1 MQPHLRHIAVWHAIF
16 GYWGGISPT
25 GHIFKCYEPVT
36 VDRQE
41 IESHMSGGK
50 ATTISSTE
58 VSRMYDDFYS
68 FLADAGIDS
77 VKADNQYYPDYVAG
91 AKDREAL
98 IQVYQDSW
106 LAAAT
111 KHFEHRAISC
121 MSQTPQILFHS
132 FLNQKN

>member
-1 MQPHLRHIAVWHAIF
+1 
-16 GYWGGISPT
+16 
-25 GHIFKCYEPVT
+25 
-36 VDRQE
+36 
-41 IESHMSGGK
+41 MSGGNV
-50 ATTISSTE
+50 TTISSTE